1 MIGCDVRLVL
11 LDLCGWHCVLCLE
24 MEMGLGF
31 PFCACATLVPL
42 CRSDTRYLFFH
53 FSEWRSLLN

>member
-1 MIGCDVRLVL
+1 MFVGGICIL
-11 LDLCGWHCVLCLE
+11 HLE

-42 CRSDTRYLFFH
+42 CGSDVFFFKFFLVDGGH
-53 FSEWRSLLN
+53 Y